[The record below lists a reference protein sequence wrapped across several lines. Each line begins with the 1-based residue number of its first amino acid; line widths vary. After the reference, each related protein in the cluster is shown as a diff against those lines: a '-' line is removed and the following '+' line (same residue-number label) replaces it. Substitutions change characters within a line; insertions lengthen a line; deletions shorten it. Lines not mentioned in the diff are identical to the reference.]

1 MKFLNLLHDKRVDC
15 YSVMV
20 EMPVSDFLELVE
32 KSYENRG
39 GIEGQRSAL
48 KTKTALTIRKRMV
61 EDVKKGTVLPA
72 IVLGVHIDDFPLD
85 AVKEKLNEESF
96 QGLISRIDPKSIS
109 IIDGMQR
116 TTALQEAKD
125 SFGENQLN
133 IRVEFWISDK
143 LNSLIYRML
152 VLNTG
157 QVPWE
162 MARQL
167 ETVYSQLLKSIQ
179 EKISIDEIQIFQRN
193 NRPRRL
199 TDTEFEAHKIIQ
211 LYMVF
216 ASRRYDFNLKDKVAE
231 DFARLDTIET
241 NSIDNFVD
249 YFIRSFELLH
259 KLNKEFSRATQDTDT
274 NTRIKSGADIFN
286 SDTALTGFFAAVSV
300 KLFKKPGYQVNSPEI
315 IRKEM
320 ESIVDN
326 IKTLLDNLRNKNDA
340 ELVKF
345 LALNTLDERLN
356 QRSTRVGK
364 FERDLF
370 FFAFTTL
377 INEAKELKDLNPC
390 WMVSYV

>member
-1 MKFLNLLHDKRVDC
+1 MKFLNSLHDKRVDC

-20 EMPVSDFLELVE
+20 EMPVSDFLKLVE
-32 KSYENRG
+32 KSYEDRG

-72 IVLGVHIDDFPLD
+72 IVLGVHIDNCSLADE
-85 AVKEKLNEESF
+85 KEKLNDTSF
-96 QGLISRIDPKSIS
+96 QRLMSKIDPQSIS

-125 SFGENQLN
+125 SFGENQLD

-179 EKISIDEIQIFQRN
+179 EKISIDEIQIFQKDD
-193 NRPRRL
+193 RPRRL

-249 YFIRSFELLH
+249 YFVGSFELLH
-259 KLNKEFSRATQDTDT
+259 KLNTEFSRATQDT

-286 SDTALTGFFAAVSV
+286 SDTALTGFFAAVAV

-315 IRKEM
+315 IKKEM

-326 IKTLLDNLRNKNDA
+326 IETLINNLRDKNNA
-340 ELVKF
+340 ELVEF

-356 QRSTRVGK
+356 QKSGRVGK

-377 INEAKELKDLNPC
+377 INEAKELEDLNPC
-390 WMVSYV
+390 WMVMVS

>member
-20 EMPVSDFLELVE
+20 EMPVSDFLKLVE

-72 IVLGVHIDDFPLD
+72 IVLGVHIDNCSLAD
-85 AVKEKLNEESF
+85 VKEKLNETFF
-96 QGLISRIDPKSIS
+96 QCLISEMDPKSIS

-133 IRVEFWISDK
+133 IRVEFWIADK

-167 ETVYSQLLKSIQ
+167 ETIYSQLLKSIK
-179 EKISIDEIQIFQRN
+179 EKISINEIKIFQKDDKLRS
-193 NRPRRL
+193 L

-249 YFIRSFELLH
+249 YFVGSFELLH
-259 KLNKEFSRATQDTDT
+259 KLNTEFSRATQDT

-286 SDTALTGFFAAVSV
+286 SDTALTGFFAAVAV

-315 IRKEM
+315 IKKEM

-326 IKTLLDNLRNKNDA
+326 IETLINNLRDKNNA
-340 ELVKF
+340 ELVEF

-356 QRSTRVGK
+356 QKSGRVGK

-377 INEAKELKDLNPC
+377 INEAKELEDLNPC
-390 WMVSYV
+390 WMVMVS

>member
-20 EMPVSDFLELVE
+20 EMPVSDFLNLVE

-48 KTKTALTIRKRMV
+48 KTKTALTIRNRMV

-72 IVLGVHIDDFPLD
+72 IVLGVHIDNCSLTD
-85 AVKEKLNEESF
+85 VKEKLNETSF
-96 QGLISRIDPKSIS
+96 QGLISRIDPTSIS

-125 SFGENQLN
+125 SFGKNQLN

-179 EKISIDEIQIFQRN
+179 EKISIDEIQIFQKDDK
-193 NRPRRL
+193 PRRL

-249 YFIRSFELLH
+249 YFVRSFELLYE
-259 KLNKEFSRATQDTDT
+259 LNKEFSRATQDT
-274 NTRIKSGADIFN
+274 NTRIKSGADIFS

-326 IKTLLDNLRNKNDA
+326 IETLLANLRKKNDT

-356 QRSTRVGK
+356 QKSGQVGK

-370 FFAFTTL
+370 FSAFTTL
-377 INEAKELKDLNPC
+377 INEAKELEDLDPC
-390 WMVSYV
+390 WMVS

>member
-72 IVLGVHIDDFPLD
+72 IVLGVHIDGFSLD

-96 QGLISRIDPKSIS
+96 QDLISKTNPKSIS

-116 TTALQEAKD
+116 TTALQEAK
-125 SFGENQLN
+125 E
-133 IRVEFWISDK
+133 
-143 LNSLIYRML
+143 
-152 VLNTG
+152 
-157 QVPWE
+157 VPWE

-167 ETVYSQLLKSIQ
+167 ETIYSQLLKSIKD
-179 EKISIDEIQIFQRN
+179 KISIDEIQIFQKDDK
-193 NRPRRL
+193 PRRL

-249 YFIRSFELLH
+249 YFVRSFELLY
-259 KLNKEFSRATQDTDT
+259 KLNKEFSRATQDT
-274 NTRIKSGADIFN
+274 NTRIKSGSDIFN

-300 KLFKKPGYQVNSPEI
+300 KLFKKPGYQINSSETVK
-315 IRKEM
+315 KEM

-326 IKTLLDNLRNKNDA
+326 IETLLSNLRNQNDT
-340 ELVKF
+340 ELVEF

-356 QRSTRVGK
+356 QKSGQVGK

-370 FFAFTTL
+370 FSAFTTL

-390 WMVSYV
+390 WMVS

>member
-20 EMPVSDFLELVE
+20 EMPVSDFLNLVE

-72 IVLGVHIDDFPLD
+72 IVLGVHIDDSSLD
-85 AVKEKLNEESF
+85 TVKEKLNEESF
-96 QGLISRIDPKSIS
+96 QYLISKADAESIS

-125 SFGENQLN
+125 SFSESQSN
-133 IRVEFWISDK
+133 IRVEFWIADK

-167 ETVYSQLLKSIQ
+167 ETIYSQLLKSIK
-179 EKISIDEIQIFQRN
+179 EKISINEIKIFQKDDK
-193 NRPRRL
+193 PRSL
-199 TDTEFEAHKIIQ
+199 TNTEFEAHKIIQ

-249 YFIRSFELLH
+249 YFVRSFELLY
-259 KLNKEFSRATQDTDT
+259 KLNKEFSRAAQDT
-274 NTRIKSGADIFN
+274 NTRIKSGSDIFN

-300 KLFKKPGYQVNSPEI
+300 KLFKKPGYQINSSETVK
-315 IRKEM
+315 KEM

-326 IKTLLDNLRNKNDA
+326 IETLLSNLRNQDDT
-340 ELVKF
+340 ELVEF

-356 QRSTRVGK
+356 QKSGQVGK

-370 FFAFTTL
+370 FSAFTTL
-377 INEAKELKDLNPC
+377 INEAKELEDLDPC
-390 WMVSYV
+390 WMVS

>member
-1 MKFLNLLHDKRVDC
+1 
-15 YSVMV
+15 
-20 EMPVSDFLELVE
+20 
-32 KSYENRG
+32 
-39 GIEGQRSAL
+39 
-48 KTKTALTIRKRMV
+48 
-61 EDVKKGTVLPA
+61 
-72 IVLGVHIDDFPLD
+72 
-85 AVKEKLNEESF
+85 
-96 QGLISRIDPKSIS
+96 
-109 IIDGMQR
+109 
-116 TTALQEAKD
+116 
-125 SFGENQLN
+125 
-133 IRVEFWISDK
+133 
-143 LNSLIYRML
+143 ML

-167 ETVYSQLLKSIQ
+167 ETIYSQLLKSIK
-179 EKISIDEIQIFQRN
+179 EKISINEIKIFQKDDK
-193 NRPRRL
+193 PRSL

-249 YFIRSFELLH
+249 YFVGSFELLH
-259 KLNKEFSRATQDTDT
+259 KLNTEFSRATQDT

-286 SDTALTGFFAAVSV
+286 SDTALTGFFAAVAV

-315 IRKEM
+315 IKKEM

-326 IKTLLDNLRNKNDA
+326 IETLINNLRDKNNA
-340 ELVKF
+340 ELVEF

-356 QRSTRVGK
+356 QKSGRVGK

-377 INEAKELKDLNPC
+377 INEAKELEDLNPC
-390 WMVSYV
+390 WMVMVS

>member
-1 MKFLNLLHDKRVDC
+1 MKFLNLLYDKRVNC

-72 IVLGVHIDDFPLD
+72 IVLGVHIDNFSLKD
-85 AVKEKLNEESF
+85 VREKLNEMSF
-96 QGLISRIDPKSIS
+96 QGFISEIDPESIS

-116 TTALQEAKD
+116 TTALQEAKGFF
-125 SFGENQLN
+125 SESQLD
-133 IRVEFWISDK
+133 IRVEFWIADK

-167 ETVYSQLLKSIQ
+167 ETIYSQLLKSIKD
-179 EKISIDEIQIFQRN
+179 KISIDEIKIFQKDDK
-193 NRPRRL
+193 PRRL

-241 NSIDNFVD
+241 NSLDNFVD
-249 YFIRSFELLH
+249 YFVRSFELLY
-259 KLNKEFSRATQDTDT
+259 KLNKEFSRVTQDT
-274 NTRIKSGADIFN
+274 NMRIKSGSDIFN

-300 KLFKKPGYQVNSPEI
+300 KLFKKPGYQINSLETVE
-315 IRKEM
+315 KEM

-326 IKTLLDNLRNKNDA
+326 IETLLSNLRSQSDA
-340 ELVKF
+340 ELVEF

-356 QRSTRVGK
+356 QKVRASG
-364 FERDLF
+364 E
-370 FFAFTTL
+370 
-377 INEAKELKDLNPC
+377 I
-390 WMVSYV
+390 

>member
-20 EMPVSDFLELVE
+20 EMPVSDFLNLVE

-48 KTKTALTIRKRMV
+48 KTKTALTIRNRMV

-72 IVLGVHIDDFPLD
+72 IVLGVHIDNCSLAD
-85 AVKEKLNEESF
+85 VKEKLNETSF
-96 QGLISRIDPKSIS
+96 QCLISKMDPKSIS

-179 EKISIDEIQIFQRN
+179 EKISIDEIQIFQKDDK
-193 NRPRRL
+193 PRRL

-249 YFIRSFELLH
+249 YFVRSFELLY
-259 KLNKEFSRATQDTDT
+259 KLNKEFSRATQDT
-274 NTRIKSGADIFN
+274 NTRIKSGADIFS

-315 IRKEM
+315 IKKEM

-326 IKTLLDNLRNKNDA
+326 IETLLDNLRNQNDA

-356 QRSTRVGK
+356 QKSGQVGK

-370 FFAFTTL
+370 FSAFTTL
-377 INEAKELKDLNPC
+377 INEAKELEDLDPC
-390 WMVSYV
+390 WMVS